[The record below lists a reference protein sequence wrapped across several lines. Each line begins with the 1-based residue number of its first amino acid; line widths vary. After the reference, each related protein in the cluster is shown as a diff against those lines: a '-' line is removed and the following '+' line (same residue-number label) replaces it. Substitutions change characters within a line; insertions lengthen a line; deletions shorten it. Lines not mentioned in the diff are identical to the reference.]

1 MIIHSQIKII
11 IMIIIGKRKER
22 KIKTKDM
29 QIKEGDRMKIEEINR
44 EDMKMREVD
53 VNQKNKIG
61 KDITN
66 R

>member
-29 QIKEGDRMKIEEINR
+29 KIKEGDKMKIEEINR

-53 VNQKNKIG
+53 VNQNNKIG
-61 KDITN
+61 
-66 R
+66 

>member
-29 QIKEGDRMKIEEINR
+29 KIKEGDRMKIEEINR

-53 VNQKNKIG
+53 VN
-61 KDITN
+61 
-66 R
+66 

>member
-29 QIKEGDRMKIEEINR
+29 QIKEEDKMKIEEIYR

-53 VNQKNKIG
+53 VNQNNKI
-61 KDITN
+61 D
-66 R
+66 